1 MPSPASTP
9 SAHRRRRQRH
19 HQRPEHL
26 DTNNYHRVITL
37 PADTTSSL
45 SPVAAATATA
55 VAPNTITTASSTA
68 SVVAA
73 AMAIANETNND
84 LIMINK
90 IKQHQVLYDTDE
102 DQYKY
107 IDKRDKAWKEV
118 ADELGM
124 PGKLHPHHIL
134 PIRRLLVIIY
144 YILLRIYHM
153 SYTLNFG
160 RRNTCISH
168 TLCADFRRF

>member
-1 MPSPASTP
+1 MALAT
-9 SAHRRRRQRH
+9 
-19 HQRPEHL
+19 
-26 DTNNYHRVITL
+26 
-37 PADTTSSL
+37 
-45 SPVAAATATA
+45 AAA
-55 VAPNTITTASSTA
+55 VASNSATTASSTA

-73 AMAIANETNND
+73 AMAIANETNID

-124 PGKLHPHHIL
+124 PGKLID
-134 PIRRLLVIIY
+134 
-144 YILLRIYHM
+144 
-153 SYTLNFG
+153 NK
-160 RRNTCISH
+160 
-168 TLCADFRRF
+168 